1 MRRRI
6 GFTLVELLVV
16 IAIIGAL
23 VALLLPAVQRARAA
37 ARTTQCK
44 SQMRQIVL
52 ATHQYCDTHGGKFP
66 EHWHMGSGSG
76 DRSWVFALAPW
87 VESVDAIRVCPED
100 RYFDERMQVK
110 ASSYVINE
118 YLADYTLDDA
128 ASNFKQLSATS
139 RTMLLFEGAEP
150 DPEHLPSD
158 LAKLREAE
166 HAHCANWFK
175 AIWKQRGL
183 VLSKIQGDV
192 QIDRHMDTANYAFV
206 DGHVETIGAD
216 QIQQWVNEDFEFAK
230 PQ

>member
-1 MRRRI
+1 MRRRVA
-6 GFTLVELLVV
+6 FTLVELLVV

-44 SQMRQIVL
+44 NQMRQLVV
-52 ATHQYCDTHGGKFP
+52 ATHQYCDTHNGKFP
-66 EHWHMGSGSG
+66 GHWHLNNGGG
-76 DRSWVFALAPW
+76 DESWVFALAPW

-100 RYFDERMQVK
+100 RYFDERTQVK

-118 YLADYTLDDA
+118 YLADKTLDDA

-150 DPEHLPSD
+150 ERLPED
-158 LAKLREAE
+158 LATLRESE
-166 HAHCANWFK
+166 HAHSASWFK
-175 AIWKQRGL
+175 PFWKQRGQ
-183 VLSKIQGDV
+183 VLSRIQKDV

-206 DGHVETIGAD
+206 DGHVETIAAE
-216 QIQQWVNEDFEFAK
+216 QIQQWVTEDFEFAK

>member
-1 MRRRI
+1 MRRRTA
-6 GFTLVELLVV
+6 FTLVELLVV

-44 SQMRQIVL
+44 NQMRQLVL

-66 EHWHMGSGSG
+66 GHWHLNNSAGAQ
-76 DRSWVFALAPW
+76 SWVFALAPW

-100 RYFDERMQVK
+100 RYFDERTQVK

-118 YLADYTLDDA
+118 YLADKSLDDA

-150 DPEHLPSD
+150 EYLDDD
-158 LAKLREAE
+158 LSRLREKE

-175 AIWKQRGL
+175 ALWKLKGS
-183 VLSKIQGDV
+183 VLEKIQDDI

-206 DGHVETIGAD
+206 DGHVETIAAE
-216 QIQQWVNEDFEFAK
+216 QIQQWVIEDFEFAK